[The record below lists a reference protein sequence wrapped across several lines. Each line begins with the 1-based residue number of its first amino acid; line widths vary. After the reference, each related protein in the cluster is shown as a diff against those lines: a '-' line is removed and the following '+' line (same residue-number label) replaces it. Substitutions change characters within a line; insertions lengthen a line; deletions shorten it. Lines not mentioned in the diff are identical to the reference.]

1 MLAELVGGVER
12 DGAVA
17 VSPDEFD
24 GGGERRAQELAQGA
38 HVTVPAGEQTQ
49 QMLDGSGG
57 AEVLAV
63 GFEAFG
69 AVPALRTGHA
79 AQGHHL
85 HPLRVPRHGVSQK
98 SARQREV
105 ETDQQITF
113 PEVGMRGGEEVARG
127 GTEAGVERRVALR
140 LAGAGEIERDDMLVC
155 VERLHEREEGLGAA
169 HESVQQNERGSVRRR
184 TSLFQVGESQ
194 TVEMEVA
201 SMQHEGCSRNRRKA
215 PSPLSL

>member
-1 MLAELVGGVER
+1 MYKRQVER

-113 PEVGMRGGEEVARG
+113 PEVGMRGGEEDERAQ
-127 GTEAGVERRVALR
+127 GVR
-140 LAGAGEIERDDMLVC
+140 LGDGEIGGDGSAVGVAENYRACLLYTSRC
-155 VERLHEREEGLGAA
+155 V
-169 HESVQQNERGSVRRR
+169 
-184 TSLFQVGESQ
+184 
-194 TVEMEVA
+194 
-201 SMQHEGCSRNRRKA
+201 
-215 PSPLSL
+215 